1 MEEIPFF
8 NIELSDPLLK
18 VLIFLA
24 AIVVAVILSHIATR
38 LIRKTLDATAIPNA
52 SIFINIARA
61 FIWAFCLLAIMQPV
75 FGVTPNAFMTAIGV
89 TSLAISLGLQDTISN
104 IVSGL
109 ELMVGKV
116 IKVGDFIEVSGFR
129 GEVIDI
135 NWRSTT
141 LRNRYGDEQVIPNS
155 ALNEAALT
163 RLDYATATK
172 YIANIVVDHDANLDV
187 VTNDIRTAARK
198 ALEGQLVE
206 KYSDGV
212 RVEVTGSDVYGT
224 QVSIFLYLKDDIV
237 PYMAIDTAMR
247 QIADK
252 PWMAREH

>member
-18 VLIFLA
+18 VLMFLA

-38 LIRKTLDATAIPNA
+38 LIRKTLNATAIPNA

-61 FIWAFCLLAIMQPV
+61 FIWAFCLLAIVQPV
-75 FGVTPNAFMTAIGV
+75 FGITPNAFMTAIGV

-104 IVSGL
+104 IVAGL
-109 ELMVGKV
+109 ELMAGKV

-155 ALNEAALT
+155 SLNETALT

-172 YIANIVVDHDANLDV
+172 YVANIKVNHDADLEV
-187 VTNDIRTAARK
+187 VTNDIRAAAFK
-198 ALEGQLVE
+198 VLAGQLVE
-206 KYSDGV
+206 QYSEGV
-212 RVEVTGSDVYGT
+212 RVKATGSDNYGT
-224 QVSIFLYLKDDIV
+224 DVSIFLYLKDDIV
-237 PYMAIDTAMR
+237 PYMAIDDVMR
-247 QIADK
+247 QIASK
-252 PWMAREH
+252 PWIARES